1 MEPDR
6 PKARRADAV
15 LAVAMLAAALL
26 TWWEARKLPP
36 SPFDPLGPK
45 SFPIWLSYALAAL
58 AIVLLA
64 RVVLGL
70 RVGKSTVSL
79 ILGVGGD
86 APTEYRLRPGLAAF
100 VFACTLAY
108 AAVLTFTPLSFL
120 WSTIAYMAVLGLAM
134 SDRSPRQRM
143 LAVAVAAI
151 GGAAI
156 FYTFTRIFVVA
167 LP

>member
-1 MEPDR
+1 MEPDTT
-6 PKARRADAV
+6 KSRRADAT
-15 LAVAMLAAALL
+15 LGVAMLAVALL
-26 TWWEARKLPP
+26 IWWEARKLPP

-58 AIVLLA
+58 SIVLLV
-64 RVVLGL
+64 RVALGL
-70 RVGKSTVSL
+70 RVGQSTVSL
-79 ILGVGGD
+79 VLGVGGD
-86 APTEYRLRPGLAAF
+86 APAEYRLRPGLAAF

-120 WSTIAYMAVLGLAM
+120 WSTIAYMAVLGWAM
-134 SDRSPRQRM
+134 SDRSPRQTA
-143 LAVAVAAI
+143 LAVAVATI

>member
-1 MEPDR
+1 MEPDT
-6 PKARRADAV
+6 KARRADVA
-15 LAVAMLAAALL
+15 LGVAMLGVALL
-26 TWWEARKLPP
+26 VWWEARKLPP
-36 SPFDPLGPK
+36 APFDPLGPK
-45 SFPIWLSYALAAL
+45 SFPIWLCYVLAGL
-58 AIVLLA
+58 AIVLLV
-64 RVVLGL
+64 RVALGL
-70 RVGKSTVSL
+70 RVGRSTVSL

-86 APTEYRLRPGLAAF
+86 LPATYRLRPGLAAF
-100 VFACTLAY
+100 VFGVTVAY

-143 LAVAVAAI
+143 LVVAVAVI